1 MHLEQHTRNCSEI
14 PRLTRAQR
22 LSCISTQRA
31 FISSIIEELGPHIK
45 IEYTFDGTDPEPAEG
60 FAKDLLNTSKIIL
73 KLAYHFLGDL
83 HSFGVFFKNGQ
94 AEWEEIQVTSTYW
107 LQEG

>member
-1 MHLEQHTRNCSEI
+1 MRLEQHTRNCSEI
-14 PRLTRAQR
+14 PRLTHAQR

-31 FISSIIEELGPHIK
+31 FISSIIKELGPHIK
-45 IEYTFDGTDPEPAEG
+45 IEYTFNETNPEPSED

-73 KLAYHFLGDL
+73 ILAYHFLVDL
-83 HSFGVFFKNGQ
+83 HAFGVSFKNGQ

-107 LQEG
+107 LQE